1 MPDALVPAS
10 LAVVV
15 LGLLASL
22 GWGVA
27 DFGGGLASRRAP
39 VLGVLMWSQVASLIV
54 AIPILLAGHE
64 PAMRDLDIV
73 VSLGG
78 GVLGALGLALLYRGL
93 SVGRMGVVAPVA
105 AALREQ
111 LR

>member
-1 MPDALVPAS
+1 MAGPVTKTARRRRAAWRRSARAMGSRDDMRMPETLIPPA

-39 VLGVLMWSQVASLIV
+39 VLGVLLGSQLASLAV
-54 AIPILLAGHE
+54 GLPYLLVFGGE
-64 PAMRDLDIV
+64 PAMRPQDLAISV
-73 VSLGG
+73 VG
-78 GVLGALGLALLYRGL
+78 GVL
-93 SVGRMGVVAPVA
+93 
-105 AALREQ
+105 
-111 LR
+111 